1 MFLVLSASSRRF
13 KGNFI
18 TGNGKVGTGRFP
30 QRDFSA
36 VINDSPSVDEED
48 CSRSR
53 PPCRLI
59 SRTKWRRGEG
69 QWGDCCCSLQKD
81 ARFRRKKMSEQ
92 FWSRRKLGPP
102 PLWLKIFSRG
112 RWRFLRRSFFFS
124 SLLPPTDLVEEVAI
138 NSFLYQGLRRG
149 KNELIEFPN
158 FCRGKSIH
166 FKFASIIL
174 YYSE

>member
-112 RWRFLRRSFFFS
+112 RWRFLCRSFFFLPSFHRQIS
-124 SLLPPTDLVEEVAI
+124 SRKSRLTLSCTKDYEEGKTSWS
-138 NSFLYQGLRRG
+138 SFP
-149 KNELIEFPN
+149 I
-158 FCRGKSIH
+158 
-166 FKFASIIL
+166 FAEENQYIL
-174 YYSE
+174 SLGR